1 MRGVPARAA
10 DNDVLVVTLSLAVPM
25 RIHQLLT
32 SPDRDGLQ
40 RMWASRAATEVGSHG
55 DDLMFGSKKKGTT
68 ADVFNRLAEGLAA
81 LALCPG
87 GVLFAGQH
95 WCVEHLGGSLAVQ
108 HGRKLA
114 AADVHSY
121 GTAVCT
127 ELGVWSGQRD
137 ATGDAVGRAWA
148 DAEAI
153 AAQGPV
159 GAGQRLVRDVNSLI
173 ADLNSDLDENA
184 ALAARDDA
192 VGRAWRAAQRGVVLD
207 DPNEDDGAGHVH
219 EFAGGFACQ
228 TCPHALPEDS
238 PETEAHACDPDA
250 DGRCLYCR
258 EELCRG

>member
-1 MRGVPARAA
+1 MA
-10 DNDVLVVTLSLAVPM
+10 
-25 RIHQLLT
+25 H
-32 SPDRDGLQ
+32 
-40 RMWASRAATEVGSHG
+40 
-55 DDLMFGSKKKGTT
+55 DLDTKK
-68 ADVFNRLAEGLAA
+68 LAA
-81 LALCPG
+81 QLG
-87 GVLFAGQH
+87 DVLFAVRTGTAGAQE
-95 WCVEHLGGSLAVQ
+95 VAETAVKHLMAAGWRPLTGPAGTAPEAARESFRVAMLANTKGIRWHGGVDAVWSLAVQ

-121 GTAVCT
+121 GTAICT
-127 ELGVWSGQRD
+127 ELGVWSGRRN

-159 GAGQRLVRDVNSLI
+159 GAGQRLVRDVNLLI
-173 ADLNSDLDENA
+173 ADLDGDLDEND

-228 TCPHALPEDS
+228 TCPHVRPEDG
-238 PETEAHACDPDA
+238 PETEVHVCDPDA
-250 DGRCLYCR
+250 DGHCLYCR
-258 EELCRG
+258 EVIDRG